1 MYFMLYELPRLKHYL
16 GHGQPWVSNLNNF
29 LSFKTQ
35 TMHNGKLPMLGAN
48 MYGLFSMASYQPRL
62 KVSLLIEHL
71 F

>member
-16 GHGQPWVSNLNNF
+16 GHGQPWVSNLHNF
-29 LSFKTQ
+29 LSLKTQ
-35 TMHNGKLPMLGAN
+35 TMYNGKFPKLGTN
-48 MYGLFSMASYQPRL
+48 VCGLFSMASYHPRL